1 MKLCVIA
8 TLASSL
14 CLTAVLADPA
24 GASIRKTTNIP
35 AEALSDALRALAK
48 DRQFEIL
55 YRADAVRNIRTQG
68 AIGEFTPEEA
78 LNTLLTD
85 TGLAYRY
92 LDAKT
97 VTIMPI
103 ASQATGDNSDA
114 TTDNR
119 KEGGGKAASQ
129 EFRVAQVDSG
139 KTAGSVSVDQRG
151 ATSPAGSDAQS
162 AGLSEIIVTAQKK
175 NERLQDVPVPVT
187 VLGAEEL
194 VDNGQVRLQDYYDQ
208 IPGLNLAVDNRGSP
222 AVSIRGIS
230 TGIYNNPTVGITVDD
245 VPYGTATGW
254 AAADIDPNELKQ
266 IEVLRGP
273 QGSLYGASSI
283 GGLIKYVTVD
293 PTVESLKGYVQ
304 TGMDAVHNG
313 SGLGYNVSA
322 GINVPLTD
330 TLAIR
335 ASGFTRNSPGYINDP
350 GLHLNG
356 LNGEHE
362 AGGRLS
368 ALWQPSK
375 DVSLKLSALYQ
386 KSESDGSPYV
396 ELEPGLN
403 GLEQSY
409 VRGSGRYHKDAE
421 AFSATFKARVGEVDM
436 TSISGYGVNSN
447 VGTFDVTNFFGPFT
461 QDQFGVPGTL
471 TSDNFDTRRFSQEFR
486 LSASLGKRFD
496 WLLGAFYT
504 HERSNVDEDILA
516 ANPGTGA
523 LAGIWL
529 DQRQL
534 PVYEEYA
541 VFGDLTIRVTDRFD
555 VQIGGRESR
564 NQQHFTETDTGP
576 FLTLLEGLP
585 DPNVTP
591 RTSSR
596 DSSFT
601 YLVTPRFKILP
612 DVMLYARLASGYRPG
627 GPNPGAAALGA
638 PGSFD
643 PDKTL
648 NYELG
653 IKADLLN
660 RALSL
665 DASIYD
671 INWKDLQ
678 IQVVNGE
685 TGAEYTTN
693 AGGARSRGIELSMQ
707 SRPIRGLTVDGWIS
721 WDEAV
726 LTQNMPATST
736 VLGSMGEQLPYS
748 ARFSGHLASE
758 QVFPLFAHATGFVGA
773 ALSYVG
779 SREGEFASSSL
790 SPQRQRY
797 PDYTTVDLKSGL
809 RFEAWKMNLYAT
821 NIADRRG
828 ALGGG
833 LNTNNPVAFLY
844 IQPRTVGLSLSY
856 TF

>member
-1 MKLCVIA
+1 
-8 TLASSL
+8 
-14 CLTAVLADPA
+14 
-24 GASIRKTTNIP
+24 
-35 AEALSDALRALAK
+35 
-48 DRQFEIL
+48 
-55 YRADAVRNIRTQG
+55 
-68 AIGEFTPEEA
+68 
-78 LNTLLTD
+78 
-85 TGLAYRY
+85 
-92 LDAKT
+92 
-97 VTIMPI
+97 
-103 ASQATGDNSDA
+103 
-114 TTDNR
+114 
-119 KEGGGKAASQ
+119 
-129 EFRVAQVDSG
+129 
-139 KTAGSVSVDQRG
+139 
-151 ATSPAGSDAQS
+151 
-162 AGLSEIIVTAQKK
+162 
-175 NERLQDVPVPVT
+175 
-187 VLGAEEL
+187 
-194 VDNGQVRLQDYYDQ
+194 
-208 IPGLNLAVDNRGSP
+208 
-222 AVSIRGIS
+222 
-230 TGIYNNPTVGITVDD
+230 VDD
-245 VPYGTATGW
+245 VPYGSATGW

-273 QGSLYGASSI
+273 QGTLYGASSI
-283 GGLIKYVTVD
+283 GGLIKYVTLD

-335 ASGFTRNSPGYINDP
+335 ASGFTRNSPGYIDDP
-350 GLHLNG
+350 VLHLSG
-356 LNGEHE
+356 LNAEHQ
-362 AGGRLS
+362 AGGHLS

-386 KSESDGSPYV
+386 KSETDGSPYV
-396 ELEPGLN
+396 DLVPGLN

-409 VRGSGRYHKDAE
+409 VRGSGRYHKDVQAY
-421 AFSATFKARVGEVDM
+421 SATFKARVGEIEI
-436 TSISGYGVNSN
+436 TSISGYGVNSS

-471 TSDNFDTRRFSQEFR
+471 TSDNFATRKFSQEFR
-486 LSASLGKRFD
+486 LSASLGKRLD
-496 WLLGAFYT
+496 WVLGAFYT
-504 HERSNVDEDILA
+504 HEQSNVVEDIVA
-516 ANPGTGA
+516 ANPSTGA
-523 LAGIWL
+523 LAGTWL

-541 VFGDLTIRVTDRFD
+541 VFGDLTIRLTDRFD

-585 DPNVTP
+585 DPNVIP
-591 RTSSR
+591 RTASR

-627 GPNPGAAALGA
+627 GPNAGATALGA

-653 IKADLLN
+653 IKADLLD
-660 RALSL
+660 RTLSL

-678 IQVVNGE
+678 VQVVNGE

-693 AGGARSRGIELSMQ
+693 AGGARSRGVEFSME
-707 SRPIRGLTVDGWIS
+707 SRPVKGLTVDGWIS

-736 VLGSMGEQLPYS
+736 VLGLTGEQLPYS

-758 QVFPLFAHATGFVGA
+758 QVFPVFAHATGFVA
-773 ALSYVG
+773 AAISYVG

-790 SPQRQRY
+790 SPQRQKH

-809 RFEAWKMNLYAT
+809 RFEAWKLNVYANNVT
-821 NIADRRG
+821 DRRG
-828 ALGGG
+828 VLGGG

-844 IQPRTVGLSLSY
+844 IQPRTVGLSVSY
-856 TF
+856 AF